1 MKLLVTGANGFV
13 GRALCKHYST
23 RSADQVM
30 AAVRK
35 PDDSLDRIAQKVVG
49 NIDSQT
55 SWREALEGVDAVVHL
70 AGRAHVMHD
79 THLDPLSAYREI
91 NTEGTINLARQ
102 AASMGVKRFV
112 YLSSI
117 KVCGEGQLRVNEA
130 AYTEDQPAKPIDP
143 YAVSKHEAEL
153 GLFEIAQHTNLKV
166 TILRPPL
173 VYGPGVRANFLRL
186 MQTVDRR
193 WPLPLGGIVN
203 RRDLIYLGNL
213 VDAIAVCASH
223 PAAANRTFLLADGES
238 LSTPELIRRLG
249 SALGRP
255 ARLFSVPES
264 WLRFAGALTGKSMAV
279 QRLLGSL
286 MLDSS
291 TIREALGWQPP
302 YSNEEGLA
310 ATANWFRQL
319 RK

>member
-23 RSADQVM
+23 RSADQVV

-35 PDDSLDRIAQKVVG
+35 PDNSLDGIAQKIVG
-49 NIDSQT
+49 NIDSKT
-55 SWREALEGVDAVVHL
+55 AWREALQGVDTVVHL

-79 THLDPLSAYREI
+79 THVDPLSAYREI

-130 AYTEDQPAKPIDP
+130 AYTVDQPANPADP
-143 YAVSKHEAEL
+143 YAVSKYEAEL

-213 VDAIAVCASH
+213 VDAIVVCSSH
-223 PAAANRTFLLADGES
+223 PAATNRTFLVADGES
-238 LSTPELIRRLG
+238 LSTPELIRRLA

-255 ARLFSVPES
+255 SRLFSVPES
-264 WLRFAGALTGKSMAV
+264 WLRFAGALTRKSMAV

-291 TIREALGWQPP
+291 TMREALGWQPP
-302 YSNEEGLA
+302 YSIEEGLA
-310 ATANWFRQL
+310 ATAAWFRQQ
-319 RK
+319 RQ